1 MAKRGA
7 FRFVGIGSHLSQ
19 CQSESV
25 KTFSIV
31 SHYLYLLQDIYA
43 DTSRH
48 RGTAMAVT
56 ITDLTLYFQECC
68 VAQQPYHNRRWDFHQ
83 LNIE

>member
-43 DTSRH
+43 DTR
-48 RGTAMAVT
+48 RG
-56 ITDLTLYFQECC
+56 I
-68 VAQQPYHNRRWDFHQ
+68 VAQRWQ
-83 LNIE
+83 SRLLT